1 MPKDKVYDEAMKAR
15 QRILGAHYVQRAV
28 TKTRPHTRE
37 FQDMIVRYGWTVW
50 TRPGLDDR
58 TRRILVLGTMVAIG
72 RWEEFDMHATAA
84 LESGFSL
91 DDIKEVLIQQAVYC
105 GVPAANT
112 AFHRL
117 NAIIDKLTAEGVK
130 ITGLET

>member
-1 MPKDKVYDEAMKAR
+1 
-15 QRILGAHYVQRAV
+15 
-28 TKTRPHTRE
+28 
-37 FQDMIVRYGWTVW
+37 MIVRYGWTVW

-84 LESGFSL
+84 LECGFSL

-130 ITGLET
+130 INGLET